1 MASLIQWYP
10 GHIAKA
16 EKQLLEQLKLVDV
29 VIEVRDS
36 RILLSSKHP
45 KIEKWVEGKSHILV
59 CNRIDAI
66 SATAKLQW
74 TRWFIEQERMAYF
87 TDAQAGKGMVDLL
100 KAAQAAGEKV
110 NERRRNRGMLP
121 RPVRAVVVGF
131 PNVGKSALINR
142 LLKKKVVA
150 SANKPGV
157 TRQLRW
163 IKISDQI
170 ELLDTPGVIPPLLH
184 DQNAALKLAI
194 CDDIGQAAYDN
205 VLVAAEALEMLLRL
219 NVNLKS
225 RYEIDPDGA
234 TTGIEYIHQVAALNK
249 FQGDLDKVARLILY
263 DFRKGKLGAI
273 ALEVPPSQLK
283 LRDFKDFSEG

>member
-1 MASLIQWYP
+1 MASPIQWYP

-36 RILLSSKHP
+36 RILMSSKHP

-66 SATAKLQW
+66 SSTVRSHW
-74 TRWFIEQERMAYF
+74 TRWFTEQERMVYF
-87 TDAQAGKGMVDLL
+87 TDAQAGKGMVELL
-100 KAAQAAGEKV
+100 KAAQVAGEKV
-110 NERRRNRGMLP
+110 NERRHGRGMLP
-121 RPVRAVVVGF
+121 RPVRAVVIGF

-142 LLKKKVVA
+142 LLKKRVVA
-150 SANKPGV
+150 SSNKPGV

-163 IKISDQI
+163 IRISDEI

-184 DQNAALKLAI
+184 DQDAAMKLAI

-205 VLVAAEALEMLLRL
+205 VLVAAEAVDLLIGL
-219 NVNLKS
+219 NAKLSS
-225 RYEIDPDGA
+225 RYVIDPKIV
-234 TTGIEYIHQVAALNK
+234 TSGIEYIHEVAALNK

-263 DFRKGKLGAI
+263 DFRKGRLGAI
-273 ALEVPPSQLK
+273 ALEMPPS
-283 LRDFKDFSEG
+283 

>member
-1 MASLIQWYP
+1 MASPIQWYP

-36 RILLSSKHP
+36 RILMSSKHP

-66 SATAKLQW
+66 TSNVKTQW
-74 TRWFIEQERMAYF
+74 MRWFSEQDRMAYF

-100 KAAQAAGEKV
+100 KAAQVAGEKV
-110 NERRRNRGMLP
+110 NERRHGRGMLP

-131 PNVGKSALINR
+131 PNVGKSPLINR
-142 LLKKKVVA
+142 LLKKRVVA
-150 SANKPGV
+150 SSNKAGV

-163 IKISDQI
+163 IRISDQI

-184 DQNAALKLAI
+184 DQDAAMKLAI

-205 VLVAAEALEMLLRL
+205 VLVAAEAVDLLIKL
-219 NVNLKS
+219 NAKLSS
-225 RYEIDPDGA
+225 RYVIDPA
-234 TTGIEYIHQVAALNK
+234 TVTSGIEYIHEVAALNK

-273 ALEVPPSQLK
+273 ALEMPPQ
-283 LRDFKDFSEG
+283 

>member
-1 MASLIQWYP
+1 MASPIQWYP

-36 RILLSSKHP
+36 RILMSSKHP

-66 SATAKLQW
+66 SSSVKSQW
-74 TRWFIEQERMAYF
+74 TRWFTEQERIAYF

-100 KAAQAAGEKV
+100 KAAQVAGEKV
-110 NERRRNRGMLP
+110 NERRHGRGMLP

-142 LLKKKVVA
+142 LLNKKVVA
-150 SANKPGV
+150 SANRPGV

-163 IKISDQI
+163 IRISDQI

-184 DQNAALKLAI
+184 DQDAAMKLAI

-205 VLVAAEALEMLLRL
+205 VLVAAEAVDLLIRL
-219 NVNLKS
+219 NAKLSS
-225 RYEIDPDGA
+225 RYTIDPQ
-234 TTGIEYIHQVAALNK
+234 TVTSGIEYIHQVATLNK

-273 ALEVPPSQLK
+273 ALEMPP
-283 LRDFKDFSEG
+283 F

>member
-1 MASLIQWYP
+1 MASPIQWYP

-36 RILLSSKHP
+36 RILMSSKHP

-66 SATAKLQW
+66 SSTVKTQW
-74 TRWFIEQERMAYF
+74 MRWFTEQERMAYF
-87 TDAQAGKGMVDLL
+87 TDAQAGKGMIDLL
-100 KAAQAAGEKV
+100 KAAQVAGEKV
-110 NERRRNRGMLP
+110 NERRRGRGMLP

-163 IKISDQI
+163 IRISDEI

-184 DQNAALKLAI
+184 DQDAALKLAI

-205 VLVAAEALEMLLRL
+205 VLVAAEAVDLLIKL
-219 NVNLKS
+219 NAKLSS
-225 RYEIDPDGA
+225 RYVIDPA
-234 TTGIEYIHQVAALNK
+234 TVTSGIEYIHEVAALNK

-273 ALEVPPSQLK
+273 ALEMPPL
-283 LRDFKDFSEG
+283 

>member
-1 MASLIQWYP
+1 MASPIQWYP

-66 SATAKLQW
+66 TSNVRSQW
-74 TRWFIEQERMAYF
+74 TRWFTEQDRMAFF

-110 NERRRNRGMLP
+110 NARRHGRGMLP

-163 IKISDQI
+163 IRISDEI
-170 ELLDTPGVIPPLLH
+170 ELLDTPGVIPPLLN
-184 DQNAALKLAI
+184 DQDAAMKLAI

-205 VLVAAEALEMLLRL
+205 VLVAAEAVDLLMQL
-219 NVNLKS
+219 NVKLGS
-225 RYEIDPDGA
+225 RYIVDPA
-234 TTGIEYIHQVAALNK
+234 TVTSGIEYIHEVAALKK

-273 ALEVPPSQLK
+273 ALELPP
-283 LRDFKDFSEG
+283 F

>member
-1 MASLIQWYP
+1 MANPIQWYP

-36 RILLSSKHP
+36 RILMSSKHP

-66 SATAKLQW
+66 SSAVRSHW
-74 TRWFIEQERMAYF
+74 TRWFTEQGRTVYF
-87 TDAQAGKGMVDLL
+87 TDAQAGKGMIDLL
-100 KAAQAAGEKV
+100 KAAQVASEKV
-110 NERRRNRGMLP
+110 NERRAGRGMLP

-163 IKISDQI
+163 IRISDEI

-184 DQNAALKLAI
+184 DQDAAMKLAI

-205 VLVAAEALEMLLRL
+205 VLVAAEAVDLLIKL
-219 NVNLKS
+219 NAKLSS
-225 RYEIDPDGA
+225 RYVIDPL
-234 TTGIEYIHQVAALNK
+234 TVSSGIEYIHQVATLNK

-273 ALEVPPSQLK
+273 ALEFPPLY
-283 LRDFKDFSEG
+283 

>member
-1 MASLIQWYP
+1 MASPIQWYP

-36 RILLSSKHP
+36 RILLSSQHP
-45 KIEKWVEGKSHILV
+45 KIDKWVEGKSHILV

-66 SATAKLQW
+66 TSNVKMQW
-74 TRWFIEQERMAYF
+74 TRWFTEQGRMIYF

-100 KAAQAAGEKV
+100 KAAQVAGEKV
-110 NERRRNRGMLP
+110 NERRLGRGMLP
-121 RPVRAVVVGF
+121 RPVRAVVIGF

-142 LLKKKVVA
+142 LLKKRVVA
-150 SANKPGV
+150 SSNKAGV

-163 IKISDQI
+163 VRISDQI
-170 ELLDTPGVIPPLLH
+170 DLLDTPGVIPPLLH
-184 DQNAALKLAI
+184 NQDAALKLAI

-205 VLVAAEALEMLLRL
+205 VLVAAEAVDLLIAL
-219 NVNLKS
+219 NVKLSS
-225 RYEIDPDGA
+225 RYIIDPA
-234 TTGIEYIHQVAALNK
+234 TVTSGIEYIHEVATLNK

-273 ALEVPPSQLK
+273 ALEMPPQ
-283 LRDFKDFSEG
+283 

>member
-1 MASLIQWYP
+1 MASPIQWYP

-36 RILLSSKHP
+36 RILMSSKHP
-45 KIEKWVEGKSHILV
+45 KIDKWVEGKSHILV

-66 SATAKLQW
+66 SSGARSQW
-74 TRWFIEQERMAYF
+74 TRWFTDQERMIYF

-100 KAAQAAGEKV
+100 KAAQVASEKV
-110 NERRRNRGMLP
+110 NARRHGRGMLP

-163 IKISDQI
+163 IRISDQI

-184 DQNAALKLAI
+184 DQDAAMKLAI

-205 VLVAAEALEMLLRL
+205 VLVAAEAVDLLIAL
-219 NVNLKS
+219 NVKLGS
-225 RYEIDPDGA
+225 RYVIDPQ
-234 TTGIEYIHQVAALNK
+234 TVVSGIEYIHKVAELNK

-273 ALEVPPSQLK
+273 ALELPP
-283 LRDFKDFSEG
+283 F

>member
-1 MASLIQWYP
+1 MASPIQWYP

-36 RILLSSKHP
+36 RILMSSKHP

-66 SATAKLQW
+66 SSSVKSQW
-74 TRWFIEQERMAYF
+74 TRWFTEQERIAYF

-100 KAAQAAGEKV
+100 KAAQVAGEKV
-110 NERRRNRGMLP
+110 NERRHGRGMLP

-142 LLKKKVVA
+142 LLNKKVVA
-150 SANKPGV
+150 SANRPGV

-163 IKISDQI
+163 IRISDQI

-184 DQNAALKLAI
+184 DQDAAMKLAI

-205 VLVAAEALEMLLRL
+205 VLVAAEAVDLLIKL
-219 NVNLKS
+219 NAKLSS
-225 RYEIDPDGA
+225 RYTIDPQ
-234 TTGIEYIHQVAALNK
+234 TVISGIEYIHQVATLNK

-273 ALEVPPSQLK
+273 ALEMPP
-283 LRDFKDFSEG
+283 F

>member
-1 MASLIQWYP
+1 MASPIQWYP

-36 RILLSSKHP
+36 RILMSSRHP

-66 SATAKLQW
+66 SSTAKSQW
-74 TRWFIEQERMAYF
+74 ARWFTEQDRMAYF

-100 KAAQAAGEKV
+100 KAAQVAGEKV
-110 NERRRNRGMLP
+110 NERRHNRGMLP

-163 IKISDQI
+163 IRISDEI

-184 DQNAALKLAI
+184 DQDAALKLAI

-205 VLVAAEALEMLLRL
+205 VLVAAEAVELLIQL
-219 NVNLKS
+219 NAKLSS
-225 RYEIDPDGA
+225 RYVIDPA
-234 TTGIEYIHQVAALNK
+234 TVTSGIEYIHEVAALNK

-273 ALEVPPSQLK
+273 ALELPPS
-283 LRDFKDFSEG
+283 

>member
-1 MASLIQWYP
+1 MASPIQWYP

-36 RILLSSKHP
+36 RILMSSKHP

-66 SATAKLQW
+66 SSTAKSQW
-74 TRWFIEQERMAYF
+74 TRWFTEQDRMAYF
-87 TDAQAGKGMVDLL
+87 TDAQVGKGMVDLL
-100 KAAQAAGEKV
+100 KAAQVAGEKV
-110 NERRRNRGMLP
+110 NERRKGRGMLP

-163 IKISDQI
+163 IRISNEI

-184 DQNAALKLAI
+184 DQEAALKLAI

-205 VLVAAEALEMLLRL
+205 VLVAAAAVDLLIQL
-219 NVNLKS
+219 NAKLSS
-225 RYEIDPDGA
+225 RYIIDPA
-234 TTGIEYIHQVAALNK
+234 TVTSGIEYIHQVADLNK

-273 ALEVPPSQLK
+273 ALEMPPY
-283 LRDFKDFSEG
+283 

>member
-1 MASLIQWYP
+1 MASPIQWYP

-36 RILLSSKHP
+36 RILMSSKHP

-66 SATAKLQW
+66 SPTIKNQW
-74 TRWFIEQERMAYF
+74 LRWFTEQDRMAYF
-87 TDAQAGKGMVDLL
+87 TDAQAGKGMVELL
-100 KAAQAAGEKV
+100 KAAQVAGEKV
-110 NERRRNRGMLP
+110 NERRRSRGMLP

-163 IKISDQI
+163 IRISDQI

-184 DQNAALKLAI
+184 DQEAALKLAI

-205 VLVAAEALEMLLRL
+205 VLVAAAAVDLLVEL
-219 NVNLKS
+219 NVNLVS
-225 RYEIDPDGA
+225 RYIIDPQ
-234 TTGIEYIHQVAALNK
+234 TVSSGIEYIHEVAALNK

-273 ALEVPPSQLK
+273 ALEVPPL
-283 LRDFKDFSEG
+283 

>member
-1 MASLIQWYP
+1 MASPIQWYP

-36 RILLSSKHP
+36 RILMSSKHP

-66 SATAKLQW
+66 TSNVRSQW
-74 TRWFIEQERMAYF
+74 TRWFTEQDRLAFF

-110 NERRRNRGMLP
+110 NARRHGRGMLP

-163 IKISDQI
+163 IRISDEI

-184 DQNAALKLAI
+184 DQDAALKLAI

-205 VLVAAEALEMLLRL
+205 VLVAAEAVDLLMRL
-219 NVNLKS
+219 NVKLGS
-225 RYEIDPDGA
+225 RYIVDPA
-234 TTGIEYIHQVAALNK
+234 TVTSGIEYIHEVAALNK

-273 ALEVPPSQLK
+273 ALELPPV
-283 LRDFKDFSEG
+283 

>member
-1 MASLIQWYP
+1 MASPIQWYP

-36 RILLSSKHP
+36 RILMSSKHP

-66 SATAKLQW
+66 SSTVRSQW
-74 TRWFIEQERMAYF
+74 TRWFTEQERMIYF
-87 TDAQAGKGMVDLL
+87 TDAQAGKGMVELM
-100 KAAQAAGEKV
+100 KAAQVAGEKV
-110 NERRRNRGMLP
+110 NERRHGRGMLP
-121 RPVRAVVVGF
+121 RPVRAVVIGF

-142 LLKKKVVA
+142 LLKKRVVA
-150 SANKPGV
+150 SSNKAGV

-163 IKISDQI
+163 VRISDQI
-170 ELLDTPGVIPPLLH
+170 DLLDTPGVIPPLLH
-184 DQNAALKLAI
+184 DQDAAMKLAI

-205 VLVAAEALEMLLRL
+205 VLVAAEAVDLLIA
-219 NVNLKS
+219 LKAKLIS
-225 RYEIDPDGA
+225 RYQIDPA
-234 TTGIEYIHQVAALNK
+234 TVTSGIEYIHEVAALNK

-273 ALEVPPSQLK
+273 ALEMPP
-283 LRDFKDFSEG
+283 F

>member
-1 MASLIQWYP
+1 MASPIQWYP

-36 RILLSSKHP
+36 RILMSSKHP

-66 SATAKLQW
+66 STTVKTQW
-74 TRWFIEQERMAYF
+74 MRWFTEHDLMAYF

-100 KAAQAAGEKV
+100 KAAQVAGEKV
-110 NERRRNRGMLP
+110 NERRRGRGMLP

-163 IKISDQI
+163 IRISDEI
-170 ELLDTPGVIPPLLH
+170 ELLDTPGVIPPLLY
-184 DQNAALKLAI
+184 DQDAALKLAI

-205 VLVAAEALEMLLRL
+205 VLVAAAAVDLLIRL
-219 NVNLKS
+219 GAKLIS
-225 RYEIDPDGA
+225 RYQIDPA
-234 TTGIEYIHQVAALNK
+234 TVISGIEYIHEVAALNK

-273 ALEVPPSQLK
+273 ALEMPPL
-283 LRDFKDFSEG
+283 

>member
-1 MASLIQWYP
+1 MASPIQWYP

-36 RILLSSKHP
+36 RILMSSKHP

-66 SATAKLQW
+66 SSTVKTQW
-74 TRWFIEQERMAYF
+74 MRWFTEQERMAYF

-100 KAAQAAGEKV
+100 KAAQVAGEKV
-110 NERRRNRGMLP
+110 NERRRGRGMLP

-163 IKISDQI
+163 IRISDEI

-184 DQNAALKLAI
+184 DQDAAMKLAI

-205 VLVAAEALEMLLRL
+205 VLVAAEAVDLLTKL
-219 NVNLKS
+219 NVKLSS
-225 RYEIDPDGA
+225 RYVIDPA
-234 TTGIEYIHQVAALNK
+234 TVTSGIEYIHEVAALNK

-273 ALEVPPSQLK
+273 ALEMPPL
-283 LRDFKDFSEG
+283 

>member
-1 MASLIQWYP
+1 MASPIQWYP

-36 RILLSSKHP
+36 RILMSSKHP

-66 SATAKLQW
+66 SSTVRSQW
-74 TRWFIEQERMAYF
+74 TRWFTEQDRMAFF

-100 KAAQAAGEKV
+100 KAAQVAGEKV
-110 NERRRNRGMLP
+110 NERRHGRGMLP

-163 IKISDQI
+163 IRISDEI
-170 ELLDTPGVIPPLLH
+170 EVLDTPGVIPPLLH
-184 DQNAALKLAI
+184 DQDAALKLAI

-205 VLVAAEALEMLLRL
+205 VLVAAEAVDLLMRL
-219 NVNLKS
+219 NVKLGS
-225 RYEIDPDGA
+225 RYIVDPA
-234 TTGIEYIHQVAALNK
+234 TVTSGIEYIHEVAALNK

-273 ALEVPPSQLK
+273 ALELPPV
-283 LRDFKDFSEG
+283 

>member
-1 MASLIQWYP
+1 MASPIQWYP

-36 RILLSSKHP
+36 RILMSSKHP

-66 SATAKLQW
+66 TSNVKTQW
-74 TRWFIEQERMAYF
+74 MRWFSEQDRMAYF

-100 KAAQAAGEKV
+100 KAAQVAGEKV
-110 NERRRNRGMLP
+110 NERRHGRGMLP

-142 LLKKKVVA
+142 LLKKRVVA
-150 SANKPGV
+150 SSNKAGV

-163 IKISDQI
+163 IRISDQI

-184 DQNAALKLAI
+184 DQDAAMKLAI

-205 VLVAAEALEMLLRL
+205 VLVAAEAVDLLIKL
-219 NVNLKS
+219 NAKLRS
-225 RYEIDPDGA
+225 RYVIDPA
-234 TTGIEYIHQVAALNK
+234 TVTSGIEYIHEVAALNK

-273 ALEVPPSQLK
+273 ALEMPPQ
-283 LRDFKDFSEG
+283 

>member
-1 MASLIQWYP
+1 MASPIQWYP

-36 RILLSSKHP
+36 RILMSSKHP

-66 SATAKLQW
+66 SGTVRSQW
-74 TRWFIEQERMAYF
+74 TRWFTEQDRMAFF

-110 NERRRNRGMLP
+110 NARRHGRGMLP

-163 IKISDQI
+163 IRISDEI

-184 DQNAALKLAI
+184 DQDAAMKLAI

-205 VLVAAEALEMLLRL
+205 VLVAAEAVDLLMQL
-219 NVNLKS
+219 NVKLGS
-225 RYEIDPDGA
+225 RYLVDPA
-234 TTGIEYIHQVAALNK
+234 TVTSGIEYIHEVAALNK
-249 FQGDLDKVARLILY
+249 FQGDIDKVARLILY

-273 ALEVPPSQLK
+273 ALELPP
-283 LRDFKDFSEG
+283 F

>member
-1 MASLIQWYP
+1 MASPIQWYP

-36 RILLSSKHP
+36 RILLSSQHP
-45 KIEKWVEGKSHILV
+45 KIDKWVEGKSHILV

-66 SATAKLQW
+66 TSNVKMQW
-74 TRWFIEQERMAYF
+74 TRWFTEQGRMIYF

-100 KAAQAAGEKV
+100 KAAQVAGEKV
-110 NERRRNRGMLP
+110 NERRLGRGMLP
-121 RPVRAVVVGF
+121 RPVRAVVIGF

-142 LLKKKVVA
+142 LLKKRVVA
-150 SANKPGV
+150 SSNKAGI

-163 IKISDQI
+163 VRISDQI
-170 ELLDTPGVIPPLLH
+170 DLLDTPGVIPPLLH
-184 DQNAALKLAI
+184 NQDAALKLAI

-205 VLVAAEALEMLLRL
+205 VLVAAEAVDLLIAL
-219 NVNLKS
+219 NVKLSS
-225 RYEIDPDGA
+225 RYTIDPE
-234 TTGIEYIHQVAALNK
+234 TVTSGIEYIHEVATLNK

-273 ALEVPPSQLK
+273 ALEMPPQ
-283 LRDFKDFSEG
+283 

>member
-1 MASLIQWYP
+1 MASPIHWYP

-36 RILLSSKHP
+36 RILMSSKHP

-66 SATAKLQW
+66 TSNVKTQW
-74 TRWFIEQERMAYF
+74 MRWFTEQDRMAYF

-100 KAAQAAGEKV
+100 KAAQVAGEKV
-110 NERRRNRGMLP
+110 NERRHGRGMLP

-142 LLKKKVVA
+142 LLKKRVVA
-150 SANKPGV
+150 SSNKAGV

-163 IKISDQI
+163 IRISDQI

-184 DQNAALKLAI
+184 DQDAAMKLAI

-205 VLVAAEALEMLLRL
+205 VLVAAEAVDLLIKL
-219 NVNLKS
+219 NAKLSS
-225 RYEIDPDGA
+225 RYVIDPA
-234 TTGIEYIHQVAALNK
+234 TVTSGIEYIHEVAALNK

-273 ALEVPPSQLK
+273 ALEMPPQ
-283 LRDFKDFSEG
+283 

>member
-1 MASLIQWYP
+1 MASPIQWYP

-36 RILLSSKHP
+36 RILMSSRHP

-66 SATAKLQW
+66 SSTAKSQW
-74 TRWFIEQERMAYF
+74 TRWFTEQERMAYF

-100 KAAQAAGEKV
+100 KAAQVAGEKV
-110 NERRRNRGMLP
+110 NERRRGRGMLP

-163 IKISDQI
+163 IRISDQI

-184 DQNAALKLAI
+184 DQDAALKLAI

-205 VLVAAEALEMLLRL
+205 VLVAAEAVDLLLQL

-225 RYEIDPDGA
+225 RYEIDPA
-234 TTGIEYIHQVAALNK
+234 NSTSGIEYIHQVATLNK

-273 ALEVPPSQLK
+273 ALEMPPL
-283 LRDFKDFSEG
+283 

>member
-1 MASLIQWYP
+1 MASPIQWYP

-36 RILLSSKHP
+36 RILMSSKHP

-66 SATAKLQW
+66 SSSVKSQW
-74 TRWFIEQERMAYF
+74 TRWFTEQERIAYF

-100 KAAQAAGEKV
+100 KAAQVAGEKV
-110 NERRRNRGMLP
+110 NERRHGRGMLP

-142 LLKKKVVA
+142 LLNKKVVA
-150 SANKPGV
+150 SANRPGV

-163 IKISDQI
+163 IRISDQI

-184 DQNAALKLAI
+184 DQDAAMKLAI

-205 VLVAAEALEMLLRL
+205 VLVAAEAVDLLIKL
-219 NVNLKS
+219 NAKLSS
-225 RYEIDPDGA
+225 RYIIDPQ
-234 TTGIEYIHQVAALNK
+234 TVTSGIEYIHQVATLNK

-273 ALEVPPSQLK
+273 ALEMPP
-283 LRDFKDFSEG
+283 F

>member
-1 MASLIQWYP
+1 MASPIQWYP

-36 RILLSSKHP
+36 RILMSSKHP

-66 SATAKLQW
+66 SSTVRSQW
-74 TRWFIEQERMAYF
+74 TRWFTDQDRMAFF

-100 KAAQAAGEKV
+100 KAAQVAGEKV
-110 NERRRNRGMLP
+110 NERRHGRGMLP

-163 IKISDQI
+163 IRISDEI

-184 DQNAALKLAI
+184 DQDAALKLAI

-205 VLVAAEALEMLLRL
+205 VLVAAEAVDLLMRL
-219 NVNLKS
+219 NVKLGS
-225 RYEIDPDGA
+225 RYIVDPA
-234 TTGIEYIHQVAALNK
+234 TVSSGIEYIHEVAALNK

-273 ALEVPPSQLK
+273 ALEFPPV
-283 LRDFKDFSEG
+283 

>member
-1 MASLIQWYP
+1 MASPIQWYP

-36 RILLSSKHP
+36 SILMSSKHP

-66 SATAKLQW
+66 TSNVKTQW
-74 TRWFIEQERMAYF
+74 MRWFSEQDRMAYF

-100 KAAQAAGEKV
+100 KAAQVAGEKV
-110 NERRRNRGMLP
+110 NERRHGRGMLP

-142 LLKKKVVA
+142 LLKKRVVA
-150 SANKPGV
+150 SSNKAGV

-163 IKISDQI
+163 IRISDQI

-184 DQNAALKLAI
+184 DQDAAMKLAI

-205 VLVAAEALEMLLRL
+205 VLVAAEAVDLLIKL
-219 NVNLKS
+219 NAKLSS
-225 RYEIDPDGA
+225 RYVIDPA
-234 TTGIEYIHQVAALNK
+234 TVTSGIEYIHEVAALNK

-273 ALEVPPSQLK
+273 ALEMPPQ
-283 LRDFKDFSEG
+283 

>member
-1 MASLIQWYP
+1 MASPIQWYP

-36 RILLSSKHP
+36 RILMSSKHP

-66 SATAKLQW
+66 TSNVKTQW
-74 TRWFIEQERMAYF
+74 MRWFTEHEDRMAYF

-100 KAAQAAGEKV
+100 KAAQVAGEKV
-110 NERRRNRGMLP
+110 NERRHGRGMLP

-142 LLKKKVVA
+142 LLKKRVVA
-150 SANKPGV
+150 SSNKAGI

-163 IKISDQI
+163 IRISDQI
-170 ELLDTPGVIPPLLH
+170 DLLDTPGVIPPLLH
-184 DQNAALKLAI
+184 DQDAAMKLAI

-205 VLVAAEALEMLLRL
+205 VLVAAEAVDLLIKL
-219 NVNLKS
+219 NAKLSS
-225 RYEIDPDGA
+225 RYVIDPA
-234 TTGIEYIHQVAALNK
+234 TVTSGIEYIHEVAALNK

-273 ALEVPPSQLK
+273 ALEMPPQ
-283 LRDFKDFSEG
+283 

>member
-1 MASLIQWYP
+1 
-10 GHIAKA
+10 
-16 EKQLLEQLKLVDV
+16 
-29 VIEVRDS
+29 
-36 RILLSSKHP
+36 
-45 KIEKWVEGKSHILV
+45 
-59 CNRIDAI
+59 
-66 SATAKLQW
+66 
-74 TRWFIEQERMAYF
+74 MAYF

-100 KAAQAAGEKV
+100 KAAQVASEKV
-110 NERRRNRGMLP
+110 NERRHGRGMLP

-163 IKISDQI
+163 IRISDEI

-184 DQNAALKLAI
+184 DQEAAMKLAI

-205 VLVAAEALEMLLRL
+205 VLVAAEAVDLLIKL
-219 NVNLKS
+219 NAKLSS
-225 RYEIDPDGA
+225 RYVIDPQ
-234 TTGIEYIHQVAALNK
+234 TVSSGIEYIHQVATLNK

-273 ALEVPPSQLK
+273 ALEMPPL
-283 LRDFKDFSEG
+283 

>member
-1 MASLIQWYP
+1 MASPIQWYP

-36 RILLSSKHP
+36 RILMSSKHP

-66 SATAKLQW
+66 TSNVKTQW
-74 TRWFIEQERMAYF
+74 MRWFTEQEDRMAYF

-100 KAAQAAGEKV
+100 KAAQVAGEKV
-110 NERRRNRGMLP
+110 NERRHGRGMLP

-142 LLKKKVVA
+142 LLKKRVVA
-150 SANKPGV
+150 SSNKAGI

-163 IKISDQI
+163 IRISDQI
-170 ELLDTPGVIPPLLH
+170 DLLDTPGVIPPLLH
-184 DQNAALKLAI
+184 DQDAAMKLAI

-205 VLVAAEALEMLLRL
+205 VLVAAEAVDLLIKL
-219 NVNLKS
+219 NAKLSS
-225 RYEIDPDGA
+225 RYVIDPA
-234 TTGIEYIHQVAALNK
+234 TVTSGIEYIHEVAALNK

-273 ALEVPPSQLK
+273 ALEMPPQ
-283 LRDFKDFSEG
+283 

>member
-1 MASLIQWYP
+1 MASPIQWYP

-36 RILLSSKHP
+36 RILMSSKHP
-45 KIEKWVEGKSHILV
+45 KIEKLVEGKSHILV

-66 SATAKLQW
+66 SSSVKSQW
-74 TRWFIEQERMAYF
+74 TRWFTEQERIAYF

-100 KAAQAAGEKV
+100 KAAQVAGEKV
-110 NERRRNRGMLP
+110 NERRHGRGMLP

-142 LLKKKVVA
+142 LLNKKVVA
-150 SANKPGV
+150 SANRPGV

-163 IKISDQI
+163 IRISDQI

-184 DQNAALKLAI
+184 DQDAAMKLAI

-205 VLVAAEALEMLLRL
+205 VLVAAEAVDLLIRL
-219 NVNLKS
+219 NAKLSS
-225 RYEIDPDGA
+225 RYTIDPQ
-234 TTGIEYIHQVAALNK
+234 TVTSGIEYIHQVATLNK

-273 ALEVPPSQLK
+273 ALEMPP
-283 LRDFKDFSEG
+283 F

>member
-1 MASLIQWYP
+1 MASPIQWYP

-36 RILLSSKHP
+36 RILMSSKHP

-66 SATAKLQW
+66 SSTVKTQW
-74 TRWFIEQERMAYF
+74 MRWFTEQERMAYF

-100 KAAQAAGEKV
+100 KAAQVAGEKV
-110 NERRRNRGMLP
+110 NERRKGRGMLP

-163 IKISDQI
+163 IRISDEI

-184 DQNAALKLAI
+184 DQEAALKLAI

-205 VLVAAEALEMLLRL
+205 VLVAAEAVDLLIKL
-219 NVNLKS
+219 NAKLSS
-225 RYEIDPDGA
+225 RYVIDPA
-234 TTGIEYIHQVAALNK
+234 TVTSGIEYIHEVAALNK

-273 ALEVPPSQLK
+273 ALEMPPL
-283 LRDFKDFSEG
+283 

>member
-1 MASLIQWYP
+1 MASPIQWYP

-16 EKQLLEQLKLVDV
+16 ERQLLEQLKLVDV

-36 RILLSSKHP
+36 RILLSSRHP

-66 SATAKLQW
+66 SSTAKSQW
-74 TRWFIEQERMAYF
+74 TRWFTEQERMAYF

-100 KAAQAAGEKV
+100 KAAQVAGEKV

-163 IKISDQI
+163 IRISDQI
-170 ELLDTPGVIPPLLH
+170 ELLDTPGVIPPLIH

-205 VLVAAEALEMLLRL
+205 VLVAAEAVDLLIQL

-225 RYEIDPDGA
+225 RYEIDP
-234 TTGIEYIHQVAALNK
+234 TNSTSGIEYIHQVAALNK

-273 ALEVPPSQLK
+273 ALELPPS
-283 LRDFKDFSEG
+283 

>member
-1 MASLIQWYP
+1 MASPIQWYP

-36 RILLSSKHP
+36 RILMSSKHP

-59 CNRIDAI
+59 CNRIDSI
-66 SATAKLQW
+66 SSSVKTQW
-74 TRWFIEQERMAYF
+74 TRWFTDQERMVYF
-87 TDAQAGKGMVDLL
+87 TDAQAGKGMIDLL
-100 KAAQAAGEKV
+100 KAAQVASEKV
-110 NERRRNRGMLP
+110 NERRHGRGMLP

-163 IKISDQI
+163 IRISDQI

-184 DQNAALKLAI
+184 DQDAALKLAI

-205 VLVAAEALEMLLRL
+205 VLVAAEAVDLLIKL
-219 NVNLKS
+219 NVKLSS
-225 RYEIDPDGA
+225 RYIIDPQ
-234 TTGIEYIHQVAALNK
+234 TVTSGIEYIHQVATLNK

-273 ALEVPPSQLK
+273 ALELPP
-283 LRDFKDFSEG
+283 F

>member
-1 MASLIQWYP
+1 MASPIQWYP

-36 RILLSSKHP
+36 RILMSSKHP

-66 SATAKLQW
+66 SSSVKSQW
-74 TRWFIEQERMAYF
+74 TRWFTEQERIAYF

-100 KAAQAAGEKV
+100 KAAQVAGEKV
-110 NERRRNRGMLP
+110 NERRHGRGMLP

-142 LLKKKVVA
+142 LLNKKVVA
-150 SANKPGV
+150 SANRPGV

-163 IKISDQI
+163 IRISDQI

-184 DQNAALKLAI
+184 DQDAAMKLAI

-205 VLVAAEALEMLLRL
+205 VLVAAEAVDLLIKL
-219 NVNLKS
+219 NAKLSS
-225 RYEIDPDGA
+225 RYTIDPQ
-234 TTGIEYIHQVAALNK
+234 TVISGIEYIHQVATLNK

-263 DFRKGKLGAI
+263 DFRKGKLGAF
-273 ALEVPPSQLK
+273 ALEMPP
-283 LRDFKDFSEG
+283 F

>member
-1 MASLIQWYP
+1 MQWYP

-66 SATAKLQW
+66 TSNVRSQW
-74 TRWFIEQERMAYF
+74 TRWFTEQDRMAFF

-110 NERRRNRGMLP
+110 NARRHGRGMLP

-163 IKISDQI
+163 IRISDEI

-184 DQNAALKLAI
+184 DQDAAMKLAI

-205 VLVAAEALEMLLRL
+205 VLVAAEAVDLLMQL
-219 NVNLKS
+219 NVKLGS
-225 RYEIDPDGA
+225 RYIVDPA
-234 TTGIEYIHQVAALNK
+234 TVTSGIEYIHEVAALKK

-273 ALEVPPSQLK
+273 ALELPP
-283 LRDFKDFSEG
+283 F

>member
-1 MASLIQWYP
+1 MASPIQWYP

-36 RILLSSKHP
+36 RILMSSKHP

-66 SATAKLQW
+66 TSNVKTQW
-74 TRWFIEQERMAYF
+74 MRWFTEQERMAYF

-100 KAAQAAGEKV
+100 KAAQVAGEKV
-110 NERRRNRGMLP
+110 NERRHGRGMLP

-142 LLKKKVVA
+142 LLKKRVVA
-150 SANKPGV
+150 SSNKAGV

-163 IKISDQI
+163 IRISDQI

-184 DQNAALKLAI
+184 DQDAAMKLAI

-205 VLVAAEALEMLLRL
+205 VLVAAEAVDLLIKL
-219 NVNLKS
+219 NAKLSS
-225 RYEIDPDGA
+225 RYVIDPA
-234 TTGIEYIHQVAALNK
+234 TVTSGMEYIHEVAALNK

-273 ALEVPPSQLK
+273 ALEMPPQ
-283 LRDFKDFSEG
+283 

>member
-1 MASLIQWYP
+1 MASPIQWYP

-36 RILLSSKHP
+36 RILMSSKHP

-66 SATAKLQW
+66 TSNVKTQW
-74 TRWFIEQERMAYF
+74 MRWFSEQDRMAYF

-100 KAAQAAGEKV
+100 KAAQVAGEKV
-110 NERRRNRGMLP
+110 NERRHGRGMLP

-142 LLKKKVVA
+142 LLKKRVVA
-150 SANKPGV
+150 SSNKAGV

-163 IKISDQI
+163 IRISDQI

-184 DQNAALKLAI
+184 DQDAAMKLAI

-205 VLVAAEALEMLLRL
+205 VLVAAEDVDLLIKL
-219 NVNLKS
+219 NAKLSS
-225 RYEIDPDGA
+225 RYVIDPA
-234 TTGIEYIHQVAALNK
+234 TVTSGIEYIHEVAALNK

-273 ALEVPPSQLK
+273 ALEMPPQ
-283 LRDFKDFSEG
+283 

>member
-1 MASLIQWYP
+1 
-10 GHIAKA
+10 
-16 EKQLLEQLKLVDV
+16 
-29 VIEVRDS
+29 
-36 RILLSSKHP
+36 
-45 KIEKWVEGKSHILV
+45 
-59 CNRIDAI
+59 
-66 SATAKLQW
+66 
-74 TRWFIEQERMAYF
+74 
-87 TDAQAGKGMVDLL
+87 
-100 KAAQAAGEKV
+100 
-110 NERRRNRGMLP
+110 MLP

-163 IKISDQI
+163 IRISDEI

-184 DQNAALKLAI
+184 DQDAAMKLAI

-205 VLVAAEALEMLLRL
+205 VLVAAEAVDLLIKL
-219 NVNLKS
+219 NAKLSS
-225 RYEIDPDGA
+225 RYIIDPA
-234 TTGIEYIHQVAALNK
+234 TVTSGIEYIHEVAALNK

-273 ALEVPPSQLK
+273 ALEMPPH
-283 LRDFKDFSEG
+283 

>member
-1 MASLIQWYP
+1 MASPIQWYP

-36 RILLSSKHP
+36 RILMSSKHP

-66 SATAKLQW
+66 SSTVKTQW
-74 TRWFIEQERMAYF
+74 MRWFTEQERMAYF

-100 KAAQAAGEKV
+100 KAAQVAGEKV
-110 NERRRNRGMLP
+110 NERRRGRGMLP

-163 IKISDQI
+163 IRISDEI

-184 DQNAALKLAI
+184 DQDAAMKLAI

-205 VLVAAEALEMLLRL
+205 VLVAAEAVDLLIKL
-219 NVNLKS
+219 NAKLSS
-225 RYEIDPDGA
+225 RYIIDPA
-234 TTGIEYIHQVAALNK
+234 TVTSGIEYIHEVAALNK

-273 ALEVPPSQLK
+273 ALEMPPH
-283 LRDFKDFSEG
+283 

>member
-1 MASLIQWYP
+1 MASPIQWYP

-36 RILLSSKHP
+36 RILMSSKHP

-66 SATAKLQW
+66 SSTVRSQW
-74 TRWFIEQERMAYF
+74 TRWFTEQDRMIYF
-87 TDAQAGKGMVDLL
+87 TDAQAGKGMVELM
-100 KAAQAAGEKV
+100 KAAQVAGEKV
-110 NERRRNRGMLP
+110 NERRHGRGMLP
-121 RPVRAVVVGF
+121 RPVRAVVIGF

-142 LLKKKVVA
+142 LLKRKVVA
-150 SANKPGV
+150 SSNKAGV

-163 IKISDQI
+163 VRISDQI
-170 ELLDTPGVIPPLLH
+170 DLLDTPGVIPPLLH
-184 DQNAALKLAI
+184 NQDAAMKLAI

-205 VLVAAEALEMLLRL
+205 VLVAAEAVDLLIAL
-219 NVNLKS
+219 NAKLSS
-225 RYEIDPDGA
+225 RYQIDPA
-234 TTGIEYIHQVAALNK
+234 TVTSGIEYIHEVAALNK

-273 ALEVPPSQLK
+273 ALEMPP
-283 LRDFKDFSEG
+283 F